1 MTIIVNIPTERHIM
15 EDTKSNKYWFKYF
28 EKSYE
33 QFTGVLTTIKKRKCY
48 TLDEQVE
55 RYSIFLAYWYIQLNI
70 EKTESTPQGLISRAK
85 LDESIIN
92 YPEGIEPKS
101 EFIKSR
107 ILALINVIKDYYPCI
122 ASRTIHQIAMDIK
135 NNYLNN
141 LNKA

>member
-28 EKSYE
+28 HKSYE
-33 QFTGVLTTIKKRKCY
+33 QFTGVLTTTIKKKYY

-55 RYSIFLAYWYIQLNI
+55 RYSISLAYWYIQLKI
-70 EKTESTPQGLISRAK
+70 EKTESNIK
-85 LDESIIN
+85 

-107 ILALINVIKDYYPCI
+107 IVALINVIKDYHPCI
-122 ASRTIHQIAMDIK
+122 TSRTIHQRAMDIK
-135 NNYLNN
+135 NNYLN
-141 LNKA
+141 KA